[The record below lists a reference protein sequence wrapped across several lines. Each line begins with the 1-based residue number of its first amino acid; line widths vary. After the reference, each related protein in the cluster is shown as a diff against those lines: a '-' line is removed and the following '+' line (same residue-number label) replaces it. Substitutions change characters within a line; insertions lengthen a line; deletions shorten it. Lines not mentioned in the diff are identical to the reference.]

1 MSRELYESIQKGEA
15 DSGAEGLLG
24 AFVQVLTRVR
34 QEQAGGLAQSEYEEG
49 LWVEENEAWLDA
61 DLDDLSLA
69 ARDGAERDFP
79 VRYRGKGL
87 VVLLGLGEDGEPY
100 LLLEE
105 GEGPVEVLG
114 LVLEKG
120 IEQACQLDAP
130 PVELVLASGEI
141 LRP

>member
-49 LWVEENEAWLDA
+49 LWVEENEAWILTHPEMKP
-61 DLDDLSLA
+61 L
-69 ARDGAERDFP
+69 

-130 PVELVLASGEI
+130 PVELVLASGEV